1 MIPGKINPIGR
12 PLEQL
17 WTTGTLTGLSDA
29 QLLGRFAEARDRDA
43 TSESAFQE
51 LIRRHGSMVLGV
63 CHQILRH
70 PHDADDAFQATFL
83 VLVRKARSIR
93 VVDSLAPWLYGVAYR
108 TAHRARIIAAR
119 YRPAGVEPME
129 EPMEPS
135 SSDVY
140 QLDIRP
146 LLHEELNRLPGKY
159 RDPIVLCHLEG
170 KTHEEAA
177 RLLSWPVGTVSGRL
191 SRGRQILK
199 SRLERRGVTV
209 SPAML
214 AANWLAGTPA
224 TVTLPLIEST
234 LNAAFRLGAVT
245 AVSTS
250 VLSLTQGVLRTMLL
264 NKLKM
269 TAVVVLVTG
278 GITGGI
284 GAWAYRA
291 SGSASLPA
299 QDSQPPPSKESP
311 KPIAPALAPKPQPKP
326 SANPRPSAAGAPRAE
341 FKPQVGV
348 MGGMSSSGA
357 LPLQGMY
364 GAMGGG
370 AGAMGMSSFDGPFPM
385 LQSQSIIVVQS
396 PDSTNWEALSLEGH
410 NPTWSKVSFLPD
422 IKVTPILGPDIL
434 AMALK
439 GKAID
444 HVAAFSKYTGQWS
457 EQRLL
462 KPVAGVIQPMVG
474 PGSAL
479 YQAGN
484 DFYAF
489 SAQKGKWGV
498 LHLEGEAKASGSL
511 SSNHIQVT
519 QGNMLY
525 VFGLKYGE
533 WSPGV
538 AMNLR
543 PHRKAAPAK

>member
-1 MIPGKINPIGR
+1 MTSSKSNAISR
-12 PLEQL
+12 QLEQL
-17 WTTGTLTGLSDA
+17 WTSGTLTGLNDA
-29 QLLGRFAEARDRDA
+29 QLLGRFAEARGRDA
-43 TSESAFQE
+43 TAESAFQE
-51 LIRRHGSMVLGV
+51 LIHRHGSMVLGV
-63 CHQILRH
+63 CRQILRH

-93 VVDSLAPWLYGVAYR
+93 VGDSLAPWLYGVAYR
-108 TAHRARIIAAR
+108 TAHRARAVAAR
-119 YRPAGVEPME
+119 YRPAGVEPIE

-135 SSDVY
+135 SDDVY
-140 QLDIRP
+140 QLDVRP

-209 SPAML
+209 SSAML
-214 AANWLAGTPA
+214 SANWLAGTPA

-269 TAVVVLVTG
+269 TALIVLVTG

-291 SGSASLPA
+291 SGSASPPV
-299 QDSQPPPSKESP
+299 QDSQPAPAKESP
-311 KPIAPALAPKPQPKP
+311 KPTVAAPASKP
-326 SANPRPSAAGAPRAE
+326 SANPRPSATGAPRAAW
-341 FKPQVGV
+341 KPQPGV
-348 MGGMSSSGA
+348 RGGMSSSEA
-357 LPLQGMY
+357 LPGQFGGMGTRMGGGMG
-364 GAMGGG
+364 GAMGR
-370 AGAMGMSSFDGPFPM
+370 SPFDGSLHM

-396 PDSTNWEALSLEGH
+396 PDTTSWEAISLEGH

-422 IKVTPILGPDIL
+422 VKVTPIIGPDIL
-434 AMALK
+434 AMALQ
-439 GKAID
+439 GTAID

-457 EQRLL
+457 EQPLL
-462 KPVAGVIQPMVG
+462 KPVDGVIQPIVG

-489 SAQKGKWGV
+489 SAQRGKWGV
-498 LHLEGEAKASGSL
+498 LHLEGEAKAGGTV
-511 SSNHIQVT
+511 SSNHIQVM
-519 QGNMLY
+519 QGNRLY

-538 AMNLR
+538 AVNLR
-543 PHRKAAPAK
+543 PSRKAALPK